1 LIVLERLSR
10 APVIRVED
18 TVAPVDRD
26 VELRIAEIWKLGQ
39 AVPGSAKHDGTL
51 VSLVLRSKDEWQCR
65 RVPYAWFFAQR
76 REPSLFEKL
85 KVQPLAVTGLIACGD
100 GYLVGR
106 RGGKV
111 EQDAGFWELLPAGG
125 LDEAAI
131 RPDDTV
137 DPVKGLS
144 IEWTE
149 ETGCSAGFIG
159 IDPKIVAWVEDQETH
174 VVDLVIGAGCSQPFE
189 VVEEC
194 FRNAGTDEYSEIACL
209 TAPQIMSG
217 TQGRFA
223 GVSKL
228 IVSQLLGA

>member
-1 LIVLERLSR
+1 VFERLSR

-26 VELRIAEIWKLGQ
+26 VAARIAEIWKSGQ

-51 VSLVLRSKDEWQCR
+51 VSLVSRTKDEWQCL
-65 RVPYAWFFAQR
+65 RVAYSWFFAQR

-85 KVQPLAVTGLIACGD
+85 KVRPLAVTGLITCGD

-111 EQDAGFWELLPAGG
+111 EQDAGLWELLPAGG

-131 RPDDTV
+131 RPDDTI
-137 DPVKGLS
+137 DPIKGLS

-149 ETGCSAGFIG
+149 ETGCPAGFIG

-174 VVDLVIGAGCSQPFE
+174 VVDLVIEAGCNQPFE

-194 FRNAGTDEYSEIACL
+194 FRNADSDEYTQIACL
-209 TAPQIMSG
+209 SASQIMSG
-217 TQGRFA
+217 TKGRFA

-228 IVSQLLGA
+228 IVSQLPGA